1 MRPLRLLLL
10 CSLLAWASTARPPL
24 EAKPLLAKPNKLGD
38 VRLSDVPVRK
48 PNPVPSEEVVP
59 KPVEAVVQI
68 EDVALDPVPSADV
81 VPEPVDAV
89 VQIEDVVLDPA
100 PIEDVLPDPAPIED
114 VLPDPGPGG
123 VELAP
128 SANATPGA

>member
-38 VRLSDVPVRK
+38 VRLSDAPVRK
-48 PNPVPSEEVVP
+48 QNPVP
-59 KPVEAVVQI
+59 VEDLAPSVDAV
-68 EDVALDPVPSADV
+68 EDPSVDV
-81 VPEPVDAV
+81 VPEPVEAV
-89 VQIEDVVLDPA
+89 EQIEDVVLDPA
-100 PIEDVLPDPAPIED
+100 PIEDVVLDPAPIED
-114 VLPDPGPGG
+114 VVLA
-123 VELAP
+123 ELAP

>member
-24 EAKPLLAKPNKLGD
+24 EAKPLLANKLGD

-48 PNPVPSEEVVP
+48 PNPVPVEE
-59 KPVEAVVQI
+59 
-68 EDVALDPVPSADV
+68 V
-81 VPEPVDAV
+81 VPEPVEAV
-89 VQIEDVVLDPA
+89 VQIEDVVLDPVPSVDVVLDPVPSVDVVPEPVEA
-100 PIEDVLPDPAPIED
+100 VVQIEDVLPDPAPIED

>member
-59 KPVEAVVQI
+59 EPVEDPVPSEEVVPEPVEAVVQI
-68 EDVALDPVPSADV
+68 EDVVLDPVPSADV
-81 VPEPVDAV
+81 VPEPVEAV
-89 VQIEDVVLDPA
+89 VQ
-100 PIEDVLPDPAPIED
+100 IEDVLPDPA
-114 VLPDPGPGG
+114 LGG

>member
-24 EAKPLLAKPNKLGD
+24 EAKPLLAKPSKLGD

-59 KPVEAVVQI
+59 EPVEAVGQIEDVVLDPVPSVDVVPEPVEAVVQI
-68 EDVALDPVPSADV
+68 ED
-81 VPEPVDAV
+81 
-89 VQIEDVVLDPA
+89 I
-100 PIEDVLPDPAPIED
+100 LPDPAPIED
-114 VLPDPGPGG
+114 VVLDLVPGVAVPGG
-123 VELAP
+123 VEAELAP

>member
-24 EAKPLLAKPNKLGD
+24 EAKPLLANKLGD

-48 PNPVPSEEVVP
+48 PNPVPSEE
-59 KPVEAVVQI
+59 AVVQI
-68 EDVALDPVPSADV
+68 EDVVLDPVPSEEV
-81 VPEPVDAV
+81 VPEPVEAV
-89 VQIEDVVLDPA
+89 EQIEDVVLDPA

>member
-24 EAKPLLAKPNKLGD
+24 EAKPLLANKLGD

-48 PNPVPSEEVVP
+48 PNPVPSVDVVPEPAEDPVPSEEVVP
-59 KPVEAVVQI
+59 APA
-68 EDVALDPVPSADV
+68 EDPELSVDV
-81 VPEPVDAV
+81 VPEPVEAV

-100 PIEDVLPDPAPIED
+100 PIEDI
-114 VLPDPGPGG
+114 LPDPGPGG

-128 SANATPGA
+128 GANATPGA